1 MMVLL
6 RNEPWNTIFI
16 HFHEDNNKLLEKYLY
31 LIEFRRCIY
40 FSSIYYKKTT
50 FFIMIYWYI
59 DTLNLDILCFRIHF
73 MKNFW
78 KGNINFCSRLFLPNL
93 SYYLYAPYIILN
105 RISRKTQETEYV
117 YSFKTKFSCRSYFT
131 FSSNV
136 INILEI

>member
-1 MMVLL
+1 MSREIRFLYIFMKIIINYWKNIYIWLSFDDVYISHQFIIKKQPFLL
-6 RNEPWNTIFI
+6 
-16 HFHEDNNKLLEKYLY
+16 
-31 LIEFRRCIY
+31 
-40 FSSIYYKKTT
+40 
-50 FFIMIYWYI
+50 WYI